1 MVRHMDLRLIRS
13 FVALFLSSEVFSSR
27 VPTVFV
33 WGQGCWTTNKYIIP
47 DPLWFIPYDSYDYI
61 IHPYTELF
69 VCIWYAKA
77 GYESTRSRAGDLL
90 RWFAYTYTYNL
101 RFRRCVL
108 PGRSIAGGH
117 RNCRG
122 RRTFTHRCVFF
133 SMSPPRV
140 CPTLRDL
147 LFVWHV
153 LPFSNFVYCADPAH
167 IAGEE
172 EGYGDEF

>member
-1 MVRHMDLRLIRS
+1 M
-13 FVALFLSSEVFSSR
+13 
-27 VPTVFV
+27 
-33 WGQGCWTTNKYIIP
+33 
-47 DPLWFIPYDSYDYI
+47 
-61 IHPYTELF
+61 
-69 VCIWYAKA
+69 
-77 GYESTRSRAGDLL
+77 RSRAGDLL

-122 RRTFTHRCVFF
+122 RRTFAHRCVFF

-153 LPFSNFVYCADPAH
+153 PFSNFVYWLILHTLQAKRKDTVTSSKSSTDQCRLVGLQIQPA
-167 IAGEE
+167 AGD
-172 EGYGDEF
+172 GIVGGNRKRQLCSDSGDCCGGDIVSKLNS

>member
-1 MVRHMDLRLIRS
+1 M
-13 FVALFLSSEVFSSR
+13 
-27 VPTVFV
+27 
-33 WGQGCWTTNKYIIP
+33 
-47 DPLWFIPYDSYDYI
+47 
-61 IHPYTELF
+61 
-69 VCIWYAKA
+69 
-77 GYESTRSRAGDLL
+77 

-122 RRTFTHRCVFF
+122 RRTFAHRCVFF

-153 LPFSNFVYCADPAH
+153 PFSNFVYWLILHTLQAKRKDTVTSSKSSTDQCRLVGLRSGVTETALIFSYSLGACRHVAHASTSPRRSDGRFRSRICA
-167 IAGEE
+167 
-172 EGYGDEF
+172 